1 MGIDSVLEKAIMGF
15 RITAT
20 LALFSTSRRLL
31 LVSKGQKL
39 QFF

>member
-20 LALFSTSRRLL
+20 LVLYFHF
-31 LVSKGQKL
+31 QKVAAC
-39 QFF
+39 F